1 MIYLIDF
8 ENVHEEGFSALGR
21 LGDKDAVYCFF
32 TRNVAKISMSALAGM
47 RSGQLHFIEAE
58 SGKQSLDLALVSFLG
73 YLIGT
78 RPQELY
84 YDIVSNDNGFAKV
97 AEFWNKR
104 GSGLRVRIRKTT
116 DMKPRVEPVKAQPQ
130 TTVNPQR
137 RAQPQNPV
145 TEQPAPAVEAVETT
159 SVSASAEETA
169 VKAEAAPAA
178 AAAAEAKQES
188 GRAGQNK
195 IRGRQRSQ
203 RQRGARQEQQA
214 NAAGAVPAA
223 VASVSAASVPETSV
237 PAAPEAP
244 ASPASAPAA
253 VTSAVPEMAPAV
265 DAVPVQVN
273 AAVTGDTAEAAP
285 AEPKPI
291 TKKTGKKPAEAK
303 PAEVKATDSAKP
315 KAEAR
320 PLDAATAAALE
331 TAGIN
336 AAAAEF
342 IQAQAEK
349 YHSDKNM
356 KQLVYRAVVKKYGQK
371 TGTQIYNSAKKLLL
385 K

>member
-58 SGKQSLDLALVSFLG
+58 SGKQSLDLVLVSYLG

-104 GSGLRVRIRKTT
+104 GNGLRVRIRKTT
-116 DMKPRVEPVKAQPQ
+116 DLKPKAEPVKAQPQ
-130 TTVNPQR
+130 PAANQQR
-137 RAQPQNPV
+137 RTHSPKAA
-145 TEQPAPAVEAVETT
+145 TEQEAPIAEPAVDAPVPGPDEESATNIVLTPVAV
-159 SVSASAEETA
+159 VPAEP
-169 VKAEAAPAA
+169 KQEAARPA
-178 AAAAEAKQES
+178 QS
-188 GRAGQNK
+188 RT
-195 IRGRQRSQ
+195 RSRQRSQ
-203 RQRGARQEQQA
+203 RQRSARQEQQTTA
-214 NAAGAVPAA
+214 
-223 VASVSAASVPETSV
+223 SV
-237 PAAPEAP
+237 PAAPD
-244 ASPASAPAA
+244 
-253 VTSAVPEMAPAV
+253 TSAVTASVSTA
-265 DAVPVQVN
+265 DTVPVLV
-273 AAVTGDTAEAAP
+273 VSVPVESPSDTKPATTRSEEKP
-285 AEPKPI
+285 AEPKSSVNQP
-291 TKKTGKKPAEAK
+291 
-303 PAEVKATDSAKP
+303 EVKSGEP
-315 KAEAR
+315 KQKTETK

-331 TAGIN
+331 TAGIT
-336 AAAAEF
+336 ASAVEF
-342 IQAQAEK
+342 IQTQAEK
-349 YHSDKNM
+349 YRADKNM

-371 TGTQIYNSAKKLLL
+371 AGTQIYNNAKKLLL

>member
-58 SGKQSLDLALVSFLG
+58 SGKQSLDLVLVSYLG

-104 GSGLRVRIRKTT
+104 GNGLRVRIRKTT
-116 DMKPRVEPVKAQPQ
+116 DLKPKAEAVKAQPQ
-130 TTVNPQR
+130 PAANQQR
-137 RAQPQNPV
+137 RTHSPKAA
-145 TEQPAPAVEAVETT
+145 TEQAAPIAEPAADAPVPGPDEEPVASIVLTPVSVVPAEP
-159 SVSASAEETA
+159 
-169 VKAEAAPAA
+169 KQEAARPA
-178 AAAAEAKQES
+178 QS
-188 GRAGQNK
+188 RT
-195 IRGRQRSQ
+195 RSRQRSQ
-203 RQRGARQEQQA
+203 RQRSARQEQQTT
-214 NAAGAVPAA
+214 
-223 VASVSAASVPETSV
+223 ASVPT
-237 PAAPEAP
+237 APD
-244 ASPASAPAA
+244 
-253 VTSAVPEMAPAV
+253 TSAVTASESAEDTVPAQV
-265 DAVPVQVN
+265 VPV
-273 AAVTGDTAEAAP
+273 
-285 AEPKPI
+285 PI
-291 TKKTGKKPAEAK
+291 ESPSETK
-303 PAEVKATDSAKP
+303 
-315 KAEAR
+315 

-331 TAGIN
+331 TAGIT
-336 AAAAEF
+336 ASAVEF
-342 IQAQAEK
+342 IQTQVEK
-349 YHSDKNM
+349 YRADKNM

-371 TGTQIYNSAKKLLL
+371 IGTQIYNNAKKLLL

>member
-58 SGKQSLDLALVSFLG
+58 SGKQSLDLVLVSYLG

-104 GSGLRVRIRKTT
+104 GNGLRVRIRKTT
-116 DMKPRVEPVKAQPQ
+116 DLKPKAEPVKAQPQ
-130 TTVNPQR
+130 PAANQQR
-137 RAQPQNPV
+137 RTHSP
-145 TEQPAPAVEAVETT
+145 
-159 SVSASAEETA
+159 
-169 VKAEAAPAA
+169 K
-178 AAAAEAKQES
+178 AAAEQAVPIAESVADAPVPGPDEEPVASIVLTPVSVVPAEPKQEAARPAQS
-188 GRAGQNK
+188 RT
-195 IRGRQRSQ
+195 RSRQRSQ
-203 RQRGARQEQQA
+203 RQRSARQEQQTTA
-214 NAAGAVPAA
+214 PVT
-223 VASVSAASVPETSV
+223 AASETN
-237 PAAPEAP
+237 
-244 ASPASAPAA
+244 A
-253 VTSAVPEMAPAV
+253 VTTSESAEDMVPGQVVTAPIESPSETKPA
-265 DAVPVQVN
+265 
-273 AAVTGDTAEAAP
+273 TTRSEEKP
-285 AEPKPI
+285 AEPKSSVKQP
-291 TKKTGKKPAEAK
+291 
-303 PAEVKATDSAKP
+303 EVKPGEP
-315 KAEAR
+315 KQKTEIK

-331 TAGIN
+331 AAGIT
-336 AAAAEF
+336 ASAVEF
-342 IQAQAEK
+342 IQTQAEK
-349 YHSDKNM
+349 YRADKNM

-371 TGTQIYNSAKKLLL
+371 TGTQIYNNAKKLLL

>member
-58 SGKQSLDLALVSFLG
+58 SGKQSLDLVLVSYLG

-104 GSGLRVRIRKTT
+104 GNGLRVRIRKTT
-116 DMKPRVEPVKAQPQ
+116 DLKPKAEPVKAQPQ
-130 TTVNPQR
+130 PAANQQR
-137 RAQPQNPV
+137 RTHSPKAA
-145 TEQPAPAVEAVETT
+145 TEQAAPIAEPAADAPVPGPDEESATNIVLTPVAVVPAEP
-159 SVSASAEETA
+159 
-169 VKAEAAPAA
+169 KQEAARPA
-178 AAAAEAKQES
+178 QS
-188 GRAGQNK
+188 RT
-195 IRGRQRSQ
+195 RSRQRSQ
-203 RQRGARQEQQA
+203 RQRSARQEQQTTA
-214 NAAGAVPAA
+214 SVPVAPDTSAVT
-223 VASVSAASVPETSV
+223 ASVSTADT
-237 PAAPEAP
+237 
-244 ASPASAPAA
+244 
-253 VTSAVPEMAPAV
+253 
-265 DAVPVQVN
+265 VPVQVVSVPVESPSETKP
-273 AAVTGDTAEAAP
+273 AATHSAEKP
-285 AEPKPI
+285 AEPKSSVKQPEI
-291 TKKTGKKPAEAK
+291 KSGEPKQKTEIK
-303 PAEVKATDSAKP
+303 
-315 KAEAR
+315 

-331 TAGIN
+331 AAGIT
-336 AAAAEF
+336 ASAVEF
-342 IQAQAEK
+342 IQTQAEK
-349 YHSDKNM
+349 YRADKNM

-371 TGTQIYNSAKKLLL
+371 AGTQIYNNAKKLLL

>member
-21 LGDKDAVYCFF
+21 LGEKDAVYCFF

-97 AEFWNKR
+97 SEFWNRR
-104 GSGLRVRIRKTT
+104 GNGLRVRIRKTT
-116 DMKPRVEPVKAQPQ
+116 DMKPRLEPVKAQPQ

-137 RAQPQNPV
+137 RVQPQNPV
-145 TEQPAPAVEAVETT
+145 TEQPVPVAEPDEPT
-159 SVSASAEETA
+159 S
-169 VKAEAAPAA
+169 APAA
-178 AAAAEAKQES
+178 AAEAAANTEQTPATAAAAEVKQES
-188 GRAGQNK
+188 GRAGQSK
-195 IRGRQRSQ
+195 TRGRQRSQ
-203 RQRGARQEQQA
+203 RQRAARQEQQG
-214 NAAGAVPAA
+214 NT
-223 VASVSAASVPETSV
+223 SASV
-237 PAAPEAP
+237 PAAATT
-244 ASPASAPAA
+244 APAA
-253 VTSAVPEMAPAV
+253 PVPAAPA
-265 DAVPVQVN
+265 P
-273 AAVTGDTAEAAP
+273 AAAAADTVEAAP
-285 AEPKPI
+285 AESKPI
-291 TKKTGKKPAEAK
+291 MKKAGKKTAEAK
-303 PAEVKATDSAKP
+303 PAEAKAAEPTKP

-320 PLDAATAAALE
+320 PLDAATLSALE

-356 KQLVYRAVVKKYGQK
+356 KQLVYRAMVKKYGQK

>member
-58 SGKQSLDLALVSFLG
+58 SGKQSLDLVLVSYLG

-104 GSGLRVRIRKTT
+104 GNGLRVRIRKTT
-116 DMKPRVEPVKAQPQ
+116 DLKPKAEAVKAQPQ
-130 TTVNPQR
+130 PAANQQR
-137 RAQPQNPV
+137 LTHSPKAA
-145 TEQPAPAVEAVETT
+145 TEQAAPIAEPATDAPAPGLDEELSANIVLTPVAVVP
-159 SVSASAEETA
+159 AEPKQETA
-169 VKAEAAPAA
+169 RPA
-178 AAAAEAKQES
+178 QS
-188 GRAGQNK
+188 RT
-195 IRGRQRSQ
+195 RSRQRSQ
-203 RQRGARQEQQA
+203 RQRGARQEQQTTA
-214 NAAGAVPAA
+214 
-223 VASVSAASVPETSV
+223 SV
-237 PAAPEAP
+237 PAAPDTNAGTALE
-244 ASPASAPAA
+244 SA
-253 VTSAVPEMAPAV
+253 E
-265 DAVPVQVN
+265 DKVPVQVVSVPVESPIELKPV
-273 AAVTGDTAEAAP
+273 ATRSAEKAS
-285 AEPKPI
+285 EPKSSVKQPEVNPGELKQKTE
-291 TKKTGKKPAEAK
+291 TK
-303 PAEVKATDSAKP
+303 
-315 KAEAR
+315 

-331 TAGIN
+331 AAGIT
-336 AAAAEF
+336 ASAVEF
-342 IQAQAEK
+342 IQTQAEK
-349 YHSDKNM
+349 YRADKNM

-371 TGTQIYNSAKKLLL
+371 TGTQIYNNAKKLLL

>member
-1 MIYLIDF
+1 MVYLIDF

-104 GSGLRVRIRKTT
+104 GNGLRVRIRKTT
-116 DMKPRVEPVKAQPQ
+116 EVKQ
-130 TTVNPQR
+130 
-137 RAQPQNPV
+137 
-145 TEQPAPAVEAVETT
+145 
-159 SVSASAEETA
+159 
-169 VKAEAAPAA
+169 KAEPAAPAEPAPVA
-178 AAAAEAKQES
+178 AAPAEAKQENGRS
-188 GRAGQNK
+188 GQSKTRS
-195 IRGRQRSQ
+195 RQRSQ

-214 NAAGAVPAA
+214 NAAAPAPATAAAHAEASAPAPAPAPAA
-223 VASVSAASVPETSV
+223 PAAAPA
-237 PAAPEAP
+237 PAAPEAEP
-244 ASPASAPAA
+244 VVEAAPIPVSAPAA
-253 VTSAVPEMAPAV
+253 EAK
-265 DAVPVQVN
+265 
-273 AAVTGDTAEAAP
+273 TGDAKA
-285 AEPKPI
+285 AEP
-291 TKKTGKKPAEAK
+291 
-303 PAEVKATDSAKP
+303 AKP
-315 KAEAR
+315 KAEAK
-320 PLDAATAAALE
+320 PLDAATLAALDA
-331 TAGIN
+331 AGIN
-336 AAAAEF
+336 TAAAEF

-349 YHSDKNM
+349 YRADKNM

>member
-116 DMKPRVEPVKAQPQ
+116 DLKPKAEPVKPQPAA
-130 TTVNPQR
+130 NPQR
-137 RAQPQNPV
+137 RAQVQKTV
-145 TEQPAPAVEAVETT
+145 TEQPAPAAEPVEQAPAQTTAEELAAKTEQAPVAAAVEPKQESGRSAQNRTRGRQRAQRQRGAKQEQQTTASAAAAPAPEAV
-159 SVSASAEETA
+159 TA
-169 VKAEAAPAA
+169 PAAEAAPAVEA
-178 AAAAEAKQES
+178 IPVQVTPVPAKKASEEKSAEPEPIEKKAEKSAEAK
-188 GRAGQNK
+188 
-195 IRGRQRSQ
+195 
-203 RQRGARQEQQA
+203 
-214 NAAGAVPAA
+214 
-223 VASVSAASVPETSV
+223 AS
-237 PAAPEAP
+237 
-244 ASPASAPAA
+244 
-253 VTSAVPEMAPAV
+253 
-265 DAVPVQVN
+265 
-273 AAVTGDTAEAAP
+273 
-285 AEPKPI
+285 
-291 TKKTGKKPAEAK
+291 TKQAEAK
-303 PAEVKATDSAKP
+303 SSESAKP
-315 KAEAR
+315 KAEAKT
-320 PLDAATAAALE
+320 LDSSTAAALE
-331 TAGIN
+331 AAGIN
-336 AAAAEF
+336 AAATEF

-349 YHSDKNM
+349 YRSDKNM

-371 TGTQIYNSAKKLLL
+371 IGTQIYNSAKKLLL

>member
-116 DMKPRVEPVKAQPQ
+116 DLKPKAEPVKPQPAA
-130 TTVNPQR
+130 NPQR
-137 RAQPQNPV
+137 RAQVQKTVAEQPAPAAEPAEPAPAHAAMEELAAK
-145 TEQPAPAVEAVETT
+145 TEQAPVAAAVEPKQENGRSAQNRTRGRQRAQRQRGAKQEQQTAASAAAASAPVVEAAPAVEAV
-159 SVSASAEETA
+159 
-169 VKAEAAPAA
+169 
-178 AAAAEAKQES
+178 
-188 GRAGQNK
+188 
-195 IRGRQRSQ
+195 
-203 RQRGARQEQQA
+203 
-214 NAAGAVPAA
+214 
-223 VASVSAASVPETSV
+223 
-237 PAAPEAP
+237 
-244 ASPASAPAA
+244 
-253 VTSAVPEMAPAV
+253 
-265 DAVPVQVN
+265 PVQVTP
-273 AAVTGDTAEAAP
+273 VPVEKLSEEKSAEPAP
-285 AEPKPI
+285 AEKQ
-291 TKKTGKKPAEAK
+291 AEK
-303 PAEVKATDSAKP
+303 SAEVKSAPKQTEAKSSESAKP
-315 KAEAR
+315 KAEAK

-331 TAGIN
+331 AAGIN
-336 AAAAEF
+336 AAATEF

-349 YHSDKNM
+349 YRSDKNM

-371 TGTQIYNSAKKLLL
+371 IGTQIYNSAKKLLL

>member
-58 SGKQSLDLALVSFLG
+58 SGKQSLDLVLVSYLG

-104 GSGLRVRIRKTT
+104 GNGLRVRIRKTT
-116 DMKPRVEPVKAQPQ
+116 DLKPKAEAVKAQPQ
-130 TTVNPQR
+130 PAANQQR
-137 RAQPQNPV
+137 RTHSPKAA
-145 TEQPAPAVEAVETT
+145 TEQAAPIAEPAADAPVPGPDEEPVASIVLTPVSVVPAEP
-159 SVSASAEETA
+159 
-169 VKAEAAPAA
+169 KQEAARPA
-178 AAAAEAKQES
+178 QS
-188 GRAGQNK
+188 RT
-195 IRGRQRSQ
+195 RSRQRSQ
-203 RQRGARQEQQA
+203 RQRSARQEQQTTA
-214 NAAGAVPAA
+214 PVT
-223 VASVSAASVPETSV
+223 AASDTN
-237 PAAPEAP
+237 
-244 ASPASAPAA
+244 A
-253 VTSAVPEMAPAV
+253 VTTSESAEDMVPGQVVTAPIESPSETKPA
-265 DAVPVQVN
+265 
-273 AAVTGDTAEAAP
+273 TTRSEEKP
-285 AEPKPI
+285 AEPKSSVKQP
-291 TKKTGKKPAEAK
+291 
-303 PAEVKATDSAKP
+303 EVKPGEP
-315 KAEAR
+315 KQKTEIK

-331 TAGIN
+331 AAGIT
-336 AAAAEF
+336 ASAVEF
-342 IQAQAEK
+342 IQTQAEK
-349 YHSDKNM
+349 YRADKNM

-371 TGTQIYNSAKKLLL
+371 TGTQIYNNAKKLLL

>member
-116 DMKPRVEPVKAQPQ
+116 DLKPKAEPVKPQPAA
-130 TTVNPQR
+130 NPQR
-137 RAQPQNPV
+137 RAQVQKTV
-145 TEQPAPAVEAVETT
+145 AEQPAPAAEPVEQAPAQTT
-159 SVSASAEETA
+159 AEELVTKTEQAPVTA
-169 VKAEAAPAA
+169 AAEPKQENGRSAQIRTRGRQRAQRQRGAKQEQQTTASAA
-178 AAAAEAKQES
+178 AAAAPT
-188 GRAGQNK
+188 
-195 IRGRQRSQ
+195 
-203 RQRGARQEQQA
+203 
-214 NAAGAVPAA
+214 AV
-223 VASVSAASVPETSV
+223 T
-237 PAAPEAP
+237 AP
-244 ASPASAPAA
+244 AMEA
-253 VTSAVPEMAPAV
+253 APAV
-265 DAVPVQVN
+265 ETVPVQVTP
-273 AAVTGDTAEAAP
+273 VPVEKLSEEKPAEQAP
-285 AEPKPI
+285 AE
-291 TKKTGKKPAEAK
+291 KKAEKSAEAK
-303 PAEVKATDSAKP
+303 SAPKQAEAKSSESAKP
-315 KAEAR
+315 KAEAK
-320 PLDAATAAALE
+320 PLDASTAAALE
-331 TAGIN
+331 AAGIN
-336 AAAAEF
+336 AAATEF

-349 YHSDKNM
+349 YRSDKNM

-371 TGTQIYNSAKKLLL
+371 IGTQIYNSAKKLLL

>member
-58 SGKQSLDLALVSFLG
+58 SGKQSLDLVLVSYLG

-104 GSGLRVRIRKTT
+104 GNGLRVRIRKTT
-116 DMKPRVEPVKAQPQ
+116 DLKPKAEAVKAQPQ
-130 TTVNPQR
+130 PAANQQR
-137 RAQPQNPV
+137 RTHSPKAA
-145 TEQPAPAVEAVETT
+145 TEQAAPIAEPAAD
-159 SVSASAEETA
+159 
-169 VKAEAAPAA
+169 AEAARPA
-178 AAAAEAKQES
+178 QS
-188 GRAGQNK
+188 RT
-195 IRGRQRSQ
+195 RSRQRSQ
-203 RQRGARQEQQA
+203 RQRSARQEQQTT
-214 NAAGAVPAA
+214 
-223 VASVSAASVPETSV
+223 ASVPTAPDTNTVTASESAEDTV
-237 PAAPEAP
+237 PAQVVSVE
-244 ASPASAPAA
+244 SPSETKPAA
-253 VTSAVPEMAPAV
+253 THSAEK
-265 DAVPVQVN
+265 
-273 AAVTGDTAEAAP
+273 P
-285 AEPKPI
+285 AEPKSSVKQPEI
-291 TKKTGKKPAEAK
+291 KSGEPKQKTEIK
-303 PAEVKATDSAKP
+303 
-315 KAEAR
+315 

-331 TAGIN
+331 TVGIT
-336 AAAAEF
+336 ASAVEF
-342 IQAQAEK
+342 IQTQVEK
-349 YHSDKNM
+349 YRADKNM

-371 TGTQIYNSAKKLLL
+371 AGTQIYNNAKKLLL

>member
-104 GSGLRVRIRKTT
+104 GSGLHVRIRKTT
-116 DMKPRVEPVKAQPQ
+116 DLKPKAEPVKPQP
-130 TTVNPQR
+130 TVNPQR

-145 TEQPAPAVEAVETT
+145 TEQPVPVAEPAEPTPVPA
-159 SVSASAEETA
+159 AA
-169 VKAEAAPAA
+169 AEAAANTEQTPAA
-178 AAAAEAKQES
+178 AAAVEVKQES
-188 GRAGQNK
+188 GRAGQSK
-195 IRGRQRSQ
+195 TRGRQRSQ
-203 RQRGARQEQQA
+203 RQRAARQEQQG
-214 NAAGAVPAA
+214 NT
-223 VASVSAASVPETSV
+223 SASV
-237 PAAPEAP
+237 PAAATT
-244 ASPASAPAA
+244 APAA
-253 VTSAVPEMAPAV
+253 PVPAAPAPAAMISSEPEAAPVV
-265 DAVPVQVN
+265 DAAPVQAT
-273 AAVTGDTAEAAP
+273 AAAAAATVEAAP
-285 AEPKPI
+285 AEPKAI
-291 TKKTGKKPAEAK
+291 AKKAGKKPAEAK
-303 PAEVKATDSAKP
+303 PAEAKAAEPAKP

-320 PLDAATAAALE
+320 PLDAATLSALE

-356 KQLVYRAVVKKYGQK
+356 KQLVYRAMVKKYGQK

>member
-58 SGKQSLDLALVSFLG
+58 SGKQSLDLALVSYLG

-104 GSGLRVRIRKTT
+104 GNGLRVRIRKTT
-116 DMKPRVEPVKAQPQ
+116 DLKPKAEPVKPQPA
-130 TTVNPQR
+130 VNPQR
-137 RAQPQNPV
+137 HAQLQKVMAEQSVPAAESAEPTLAPAMAEEIAAK
-145 TEQPAPAVEAVETT
+145 TEQAAVAVA
-159 SVSASAEETA
+159 SV
-169 VKAEAAPAA
+169 
-178 AAAAEAKQES
+178 EAKQES
-188 GRAGQNK
+188 GRSGQNK
-195 IRGRQRSQ
+195 TRGRQRSQ
-203 RQRGARQEQQA
+203 RQRAAKQEQQA
-214 NAAGAVPAA
+214 NAAAV
-223 VASVSAASVPETSV
+223 VAPVSAVVTVPSAE
-237 PAAPEAP
+237 AAPVVE
-244 ASPASAPAA
+244 
-253 VTSAVPEMAPAV
+253 V
-265 DAVPVQVN
+265 VPVQVTAVTDKESSEAMPAEPKSAEKQAEKN
-273 AAVTGDTAEAAP
+273 AAEPKPLEKKQEKKP
-285 AEPKPI
+285 AEPKPVA
-291 TKKTGKKPAEAK
+291 KQPEAK
-303 PAEVKATDSAKP
+303 PAEPVKP
-315 KAEAR
+315 KAEAK
-320 PLDAATAAALE
+320 PLDAATVAALE
-331 TAGIN
+331 AAGIN

-342 IQAQAEK
+342 IQSQAEK
-349 YHSDKNM
+349 YRSDKNM
-356 KQLVYRAVVKKYGQK
+356 KQLVYRAMVKKYGQK

>member
-1 MIYLIDF
+1 MVYLIDF

-116 DMKPRVEPVKAQPQ
+116 DLKPKAEPVKPQPAA
-130 TTVNPQR
+130 NPQR
-137 RAQPQNPV
+137 RAQVQKTV
-145 TEQPAPAVEAVETT
+145 TEQPALAAEPAEPAPAQTTAEELAAKTEQAPVAAAVE
-159 SVSASAEETA
+159 
-169 VKAEAAPAA
+169 P
-178 AAAAEAKQES
+178 KQES
-188 GRAGQNK
+188 GRSAQNRT
-195 IRGRQRSQ
+195 RGRQRAQ
-203 RQRGARQEQQA
+203 RQRGAKQEQQTTA
-214 NAAGAVPAA
+214 
-223 VASVSAASVPETSV
+223 SAAAAP
-237 PAAPEAP
+237 APEAVT
-244 ASPASAPAA
+244 APK
-253 VTSAVPEMAPAV
+253 
-265 DAVPVQVN
+265 Q
-273 AAVTGDTAEAAP
+273 
-285 AEPKPI
+285 
-291 TKKTGKKPAEAK
+291 AEAK
-303 PAEVKATDSAKP
+303 SSESAKP
-315 KAEAR
+315 KAEAKT
-320 PLDAATAAALE
+320 LDSSTAAALE
-331 TAGIN
+331 AAGIN
-336 AAAAEF
+336 AAATEF

-349 YHSDKNM
+349 YRSDKNM

-371 TGTQIYNSAKKLLL
+371 IGTQIYNSAKKLLL

>member
-58 SGKQSLDLALVSFLG
+58 SGKQSLDLVLVSYLG

-104 GSGLRVRIRKTT
+104 GNGLRVRIRKTT
-116 DMKPRVEPVKAQPQ
+116 DLKPKAEPVKAQPQ
-130 TTVNPQR
+130 PAANQQR
-137 RAQPQNPV
+137 RTHSPKAA
-145 TEQPAPAVEAVETT
+145 TEQAAPIAEPAADAPVPGPDEEPVASIVLTPVSVVPAEP
-159 SVSASAEETA
+159 
-169 VKAEAAPAA
+169 KQEAARPA
-178 AAAAEAKQES
+178 QS
-188 GRAGQNK
+188 RT
-195 IRGRQRSQ
+195 RSRQRSQ
-203 RQRGARQEQQA
+203 RQRSARQEQQTTA
-214 NAAGAVPAA
+214 
-223 VASVSAASVPETSV
+223 SV
-237 PAAPEAP
+237 PAAPD
-244 ASPASAPAA
+244 
-253 VTSAVPEMAPAV
+253 TSAVTASVSTA
-265 DAVPVQVN
+265 DTVPVQVVSVPVESPSETKPV
-273 AAVTGDTAEAAP
+273 ATRSEEKP
-285 AEPKPI
+285 SEPKSSVKQPEVNPGELKQKTE
-291 TKKTGKKPAEAK
+291 TK
-303 PAEVKATDSAKP
+303 
-315 KAEAR
+315 

-331 TAGIN
+331 AAGIT
-336 AAAAEF
+336 ASAVEF
-342 IQAQAEK
+342 IQTQAEK
-349 YHSDKNM
+349 YRADKNM

-371 TGTQIYNSAKKLLL
+371 AGTQIYNNAKKLLL